1 MKIKMRWSHD
11 IDHGAS
17 IQEFARMEKRLQMP
31 NHSGVYEDHIT
42 VPVCAVGG
50 YLLLIHIALGEDGYH
65 ISTSYETNTGGG
77 GSWPTI
83 RSVAYKTKEAAF
95 KAGVKNL
102 LRADYL
108 KQFSHHINQAMAQFY
123 SASCVQLTL
132 F

>member
-1 MKIKMRWSHD
+1 MKIKMRWCHD
-11 IDHGAS
+11 IDNGAS
-17 IQEFARMEKRLQMP
+17 IQEFARMEMLPKIP
-31 NHSGVYEDHIT
+31 NYMGVYEEHIT

-50 YLLLIHIALGEDGYH
+50 YQLLIHIALGEDGYH
-65 ISTSYETNTGGG
+65 TSTSYETNSGGG

-83 RSVAYKTKEAAF
+83 HSVAYKTKEAAF
-95 KAGVKNL
+95 KAGVQNL

-108 KQFSHHINQAMAQFY
+108 KQFSHHLNQAMALFY